1 MWSFLITPMWKRVD
15 WILIAAVGVTVGA
28 SIVVAYV
35 LILASSSVKQIRA
48 SSPMLT
54 GGVAVPTPSTA
65 TDEPS
70 LEEGAEIHAQTES
83 SVAVAQT
90 DNTAVDELLPKTQSP
105 QAAPFADHRY
115 DGVISPGAI
124 SNIRS
129 SLQLSPDQEL
139 RWRALAAAF
148 GDAGR
153 EQKAQIDAGQRLTSE
168 FNKQILA
175 KVIPSAI
182 PLVQSLRDD
191 QLNAAGRLAR
201 VLGFKDASA
210 MAQAARAT
218 ASGEPFVAKPRAE
231 PRVTVTPA
239 LPPISKAP
247 VLSDSRYDG
256 LLTAAEINRIK
267 LSLKLTSEQESYWP
281 PVAAILRE
289 LGQQQMAQVD
299 AGQKLDYSM
308 SGGMAQRFYSA
319 ASPLLETL
327 TEAQK
332 SEVRR
337 RARMMGLEAYASY
350 L

>member
-1 MWSFLITPMWKRVD
+1 MWKRVD

-28 SIVVAYV
+28 SIVVAYI
-35 LILASSSVKQIRA
+35 LILASSSFKHIRA
-48 SSPMLT
+48 AYPVLT
-54 GGVAVPTPSTA
+54 AGDPVATPATA
-65 TDEPS
+65 TDQPS
-70 LEEGAEIHAQTES
+70 LQEGAEIHAQTES
-83 SVAVAQT
+83 SIAVAQT
-90 DNTAVDELLPKTQSP
+90 DNVAVDELIPKMQSPKT
-105 QAAPFADHRY
+105 APFADHRY
-115 DGVISPGAI
+115 DGVITPKGI
-124 SNIRS
+124 SAIRS

-153 EQKAQIDAGQRLTSE
+153 EQKAQVDAGQRLTSE

-175 KVIPSAI
+175 RVIPSAI

-201 VLGFKDASA
+201 VLGLKDASA
-210 MAQAARAT
+210 MAQAARAS
-218 ASGEPFVAKPRAE
+218 ASGELLVAKPRAE
-231 PRVTVTPA
+231 PRVTVSPA

-247 VLSDSRYDG
+247 VLSASRYDG

-289 LGQQQMAQVD
+289 LGQQQMSQVD

-308 SGGMAQRFYSA
+308 NGAMAQRFYFA
-319 ASPLLETL
+319 ASPLLQTL
-327 TEAQK
+327 SEEQK